1 MSNTRYEVECK
12 KIANAWR
19 REHPDFSSY
28 GFVLVY
34 AGEVSGWK
42 AEITRP
48 ETVCPGTRAYGVDGS
63 EFVAEG
69 GDEMFGA
76 LRWTLICN
84 NLSS

>member
-1 MSNTRYEVECK
+1 M
-12 KIANAWR
+12 
-19 REHPDFSSY
+19 
-28 GFVLVY
+28 VY

-48 ETVCPGTRAYGVDGS
+48 ETVCPGTHAYGVDGS

-76 LRWTLICN
+76 LRWTPVQ
-84 NLSS
+84 SPDHESRVAS